1 MLFGYILSSWGL
13 VSNYNTQ
20 KIWIRTAERQLS
32 SPAVGK
38 SHTGTVRL
46 TVSYPLVAGE
56 QRLRGHTL
64 RDSPTCLAAA
74 GSRTWAFSVVSRV
87 CYPLH
92 YKVCVC
98 VCVLTLIFGLAKLVT
113 DLSVCLERC
122 FCSSFLASFH
132 FIVLFSQVKSRKSP
146 PCKNM

>member
-98 VCVLTLIFGLAKLVT
+98 VCVCVDFNIWFGKTCHRSVSLSGKMFLLI
-113 DLSVCLERC
+113 LSGEFSLHCL
-122 FCSSFLASFH
+122 
-132 FIVLFSQVKSRKSP
+132 I
-146 PCKNM
+146 